1 MSYCAS
7 VSSDL
12 RSSTSGAQVRRRSPF
27 QPCTRRMT
35 SVLCRWARVQTT
47 LAGTPSPGNWAW
59 AAKLASANAS
69 STARQMAL
77 EPIDTLPGRQ
87 HTIFV
92 YAAGVDK
99 PPRRQIDPVA
109 LAVLSVAVTVV
120 VVVVG
125 YLAYR
130 MSSDPAAEVPPAAKG
145 PTDTRLADAVSE
157 VRSWLESKRS
167 PAPPPAAPAPR
178 PAVTSNCSPMP
189 SAHPNPAPRAVA
201 WSLGDD
207 GRRWRYNV
215 AVDAPA
221 SWQGATLT
229 YQMHDSTRAPIV
241 TARFERGEKSSTFR
255 VGIFAAGDPSHSDMR
270 FPGFFM

>member
-7 VSSDL
+7 VSSDF

-27 QPCTRRMT
+27 QPWTRRMT

-120 VVVVG
+120 GVVVG

-130 MSSDPAAEVPPAAKG
+130 MSSDPTAEVAPAAKA
-145 PTDTRLADAVSE
+145 PTDTRLADAGSE
-157 VRSWLESKRS
+157 GRAW
-167 PAPPPAAPAPR
+167 PQPHPPPPPPPRRPGAAACRAGSGTAGEGAGGYEQLLVIAVRAPR
-178 PAVTSNCSPMP
+178 P
-189 SAHPNPAPRAVA
+189 RAA
-201 WSLGDD
+201 
-207 GRRWRYNV
+207 
-215 AVDAPA
+215 
-221 SWQGATLT
+221 
-229 YQMHDSTRAPIV
+229 
-241 TARFERGEKSSTFR
+241 
-255 VGIFAAGDPSHSDMR
+255 
-270 FPGFFM
+270 

>member
-27 QPCTRRMT
+27 QPWTRRMT

-47 LAGTPSPGNWAW
+47 LAGTPSSGNWAW
-59 AAKLASANAS
+59 AAKLANANAN

-130 MSSDPAAEVPPAAKG
+130 MNSDPAAEVAPAAKA
-145 PTDTRLADAVSE
+145 PTDTRLADAGSE
-157 VRSWLESKRS
+157 VRSWLPSQGLTS
-167 PAPPPAAPAPR
+167 PPPPP
-178 PAVTSNCSPMP
+178 P
-189 SAHPNPAPRAVA
+189 PAPRAPRGKA
-201 WSLGDD
+201 PDSRGPRAGGTR
-207 GRRWRYNV
+207 GRVWPKTHALPCPPPRRPC
-215 AVDAPA
+215 AAA
-221 SWQGATLT
+221 C
-229 YQMHDSTRAPIV
+229 RAGSG
-241 TARFERGEKSSTFR
+241 TA
-255 VGIFAAGDPSHSDMR
+255 
-270 FPGFFM
+270 